1 MMTERKPQGMSFES
15 WVDRQIREA
24 TERGVF
30 KDLPGAGKP
39 LNLKPGSGEDYGQA
53 WIRDYAR
60 REGVQPEEFLPT
72 PLRLRRE
79 VERLAEAVAD
89 MHSEEEV
96 RRAVGD
102 INRQIVEWRKMP
114 LGPPVFVPLV
124 NKDDMLAR
132 WREARR
138 PPVGPATG
146 AGPATPADPAT
157 PGQPA
162 PPRRRRWRRWRRWRR
177 RPSG

>member
-1 MMTERKPQGMSFES
+1 MTERKPQGMSFES

-24 TERGVF
+24 EERGAF

-53 WIRDYAR
+53 WVRDYAM
-60 REGVQPEEFLPT
+60 REGVRPEEFLPT

-79 VERLAEAVAD
+79 VERLAEVVVNMRTED
-89 MHSEEEV
+89 EV
-96 RRAVGD
+96 REAVGD

-124 NKDDMLAR
+124 NKNDMLAR
-132 WREARR
+132 WRDAQRDRSARAGA
-138 PPVGPATG
+138 PPP
-146 AGPATPADPAT
+146 AGPAPAE
-157 PGQPA
+157 PA
-162 PPRRRRWRRWRRWRR
+162 PRKRRRWRLLPPR
-177 RPSG
+177 G